1 MMFSLKDPCG
11 IDGAEAPF
19 DLSVFYVSVNVDNNI
34 LAARQMDVARDCA
47 RLSLEIA
54 NYGSDN

>member
-1 MMFSLKDPCG
+1 MISFKDPCG

-19 DLSVFYVSVNVDNNI
+19 GLNVFYVPVNVDNNI
-34 LAARQMDVARDCA
+34 FAAWQMNVARDCA
-47 RLSLEIA
+47 RLSLEVA